1 MSPYSR
7 PRQPPP
13 ASRGSKLGYYR
24 ASIACVGCRRS
35 KTRCLLTTPRRELQ
49 QDSCVSCVSCRRKN
63 KPCVFLTVDKKPPD
77 WVWSKPQ
84 RGQTA
89 EVESKPETGSS
100 SSPPSSYHH
109 CSVSVPLAGSVTA
122 QDCTQSDAGVGKQQ
136 SAFPPQQHGG
146 FSRDMVE
153 EQSFLFETL
162 FPPDPPSHVFSAEQI
177 DGYSGPLFSLDQMG
191 GPEVDPSIPQ
201 YASSWLSVNP
211 ESGWDINISP
221 TEYPDLYIQDPLQ
234 HSQFHA
240 PFDQAAV
247 TLETA
252 YEFHEHYFQFSG
264 QCT

>member
-89 EVESKPETGSS
+89 EAESKPEPGSS
-100 SSPPSSYHH
+100 SSPPSSHHH
-109 CSVSVPLAGSVTA
+109 CSVSVPPTDSVTA
-122 QDCTQSDAGVGKQQ
+122 QDCIRSVTSVGTQQYV
-136 SAFPPQQHGG
+136 FPPQQHDS
-146 FSRDMVE
+146 FSWDMEE
-153 EQSFLFETL
+153 EQLFWFETL
-162 FPPDPPSHVFSAEQI
+162 FPSPSHVSSAEQI
-177 DGYSGPLFSLDQMG
+177 DGYSDPLFSPDQMG
-191 GPEVDPSIPQ
+191 GPEVGPSLPQ
-201 YASSWLSVNP
+201 DASSWLSLNP
-211 ESGWDINISP
+211 EFGWDINISP
-221 TEYPDLYIQDPLQ
+221 MEYPDLYIQDPLQ
-234 HSQFHA
+234 HGQFHA
-240 PFDQAAV
+240 PFDPAAV

-252 YEFHEHYFQFSG
+252 YEFHQHYFQFSD